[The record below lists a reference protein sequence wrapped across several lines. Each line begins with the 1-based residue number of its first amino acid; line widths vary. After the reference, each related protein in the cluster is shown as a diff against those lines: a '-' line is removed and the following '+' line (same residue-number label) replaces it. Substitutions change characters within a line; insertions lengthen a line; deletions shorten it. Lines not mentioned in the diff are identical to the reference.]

1 MGIKID
7 IISGFLGAGKT
18 TLIKKLLEEAFVG
31 EKIAIIENEYGTVG
45 VDGALLKGYDIQI
58 TELYAGC
65 ICCSISGDFTL
76 GLKEILKSYQPE
88 RILIEPSGVS
98 KLSDVMKQCRQFIK
112 EGTIQ
117 LNMCIVV
124 IDITKYDMYL
134 KNFNEFY
141 QDQISY
147 AKTIL
152 LTRTDKYDKIKID
165 EIISKIR
172 LINTQ
177 AVIITTQLTHLE
189 GNAIVSAAQTQ
200 NSSSFMDSIMQE
212 KQNVLK
218 RAPKIGSFQVKK
230 TEESTKENFGVWG
243 KETAKVFT
251 KDRIEEILH
260 SFDQADRLI
269 LRAKGIVETELGDW
283 IQFDYVPNEIII
295 KSCKA
300 DYIGRIC
307 VIGNRIEEM
316 NLDEIFEV

>member
-1 MGIKID
+1 MEIKLD

-31 EKIAIIENEYGTVG
+31 QKIAIIENEYGTVG

-65 ICCSISGDFTL
+65 ICCSISGDFTQ

-98 KLSDVMKQCRQFIK
+98 KLSDVMKQCKPFMK
-112 EGTIQ
+112 EDTIQ

-124 IDITKYDMYL
+124 VDITKYDMYL

-141 QDQISY
+141 QDQITH

-152 LTRTDKYDKIKID
+152 LTRTEKYNKIKID

-177 AVIITTQLTHLE
+177 AVIITTKLSELE
-189 GNAIVSAAQTQ
+189 GSAIVSAAQTQ
-200 NSSSFMDSIMQE
+200 NSSSF
-212 KQNVLK
+212 KQSVLK

-230 TEESTKENFGVWG
+230 TEESTKENFEVWG

-260 SFDQADRLI
+260 GFDKADRLV
-269 LRAKGIVETELGDW
+269 LRAKGIVESDSGDW
-283 IQFDYVPNEIII
+283 FQFDYVPNEIVLQP
-295 KSCKA
+295 CKP

-307 VIGNRIEEM
+307 VIGNQINEM
-316 NLDEIFEV
+316 NLDEIFGV